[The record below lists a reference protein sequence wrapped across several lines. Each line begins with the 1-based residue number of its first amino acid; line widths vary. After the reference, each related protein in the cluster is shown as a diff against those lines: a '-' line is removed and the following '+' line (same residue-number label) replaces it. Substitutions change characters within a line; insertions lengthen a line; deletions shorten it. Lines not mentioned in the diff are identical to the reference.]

1 MWASEA
7 LTKRL
12 VAHRK
17 NCSRRIRAS
26 QLKAPPH
33 CGTKQKGIVLMEN
46 NTEWNRLAV
55 ELRGVVEEASQWLG
69 SLSEDVV
76 SKRPEAGQWSAKEI
90 LGHLVDS
97 AVNNHQRFVRL
108 QITDDLQFPDYSRD
122 NDRWVAIQDYN
133 RVDWK
138 ALIQLWRHVN
148 IHLARIIAVV
158 DRRCIDNAWRFDRQT
173 RYTLGELMIDYPVH
187 MNAHLKQIEAMT
199 AGK

>member
-1 MWASEA
+1 M
-7 LTKRL
+7 
-12 VAHRK
+12 
-17 NCSRRIRAS
+17 RIS
-26 QLKAPPH
+26 QLKEPLR
-33 CGTKQKGIVLMEN
+33 CDTNKGGTALMKSR
-46 NTEWNRLAV
+46 TDWNRLAE
-55 ELRGVVEEASQWLG
+55 ELRGIVDEASKWLRD
-69 SLSEDVV
+69 LNEDVV
-76 SKRPEAGQWSAKEI
+76 AKRPGEGEWSAKEI

-108 QITDDLQFPDYSRD
+108 QITKDLHFPDYSQD

-187 MNAHLKQIEAMT
+187 MKGHLKQIEAMT